1 MITSSDH
8 PVSWP
13 HQIAA
18 VAFDMDGL
26 LINTEE
32 LYFDVFEELL
42 QRRGQHYTHELRRS
56 MMGLPGPRAF
66 EVLIEQARLKESA
79 DQLEQ
84 ECEEI
89 FSGVLPDRL
98 AVMPGVLELL
108 EHIERRGLPHCVATS
123 SRRSFADDCLAAVGI
138 LERFDFIVTAAEVAR
153 GKPHP
158 DIYLEAAR
166 RMGVSPDC
174 MLVLEDSQNGVRAG
188 VDAAA
193 CIIAV
198 PGDHSRDHDF
208 TGVVCI
214 AHSLADPVIRQLM
227 DCFA

>member
-1 MITSSDH
+1 MITPSSAS
-8 PVSWP
+8 VSWP
-13 HQIAA
+13 HKIKA

-32 LYFDVFEELL
+32 LYFDVFDELM

-56 MMGLPGPRAF
+56 MMGLPSPRAF
-66 EVLIEQARLKESA
+66 EVLIQQAQLRESA
-79 DQLEQ
+79 DDLEQ
-84 ECEEI
+84 ECDEI

-108 EHIERRGLPHCVATS
+108 SLIEQCGLPHCVATS
-123 SRRSFADDCLAAVGI
+123 SRRNFADDCLAAVGV

-158 DIYLEAAR
+158 DIYFEAAK
-166 RMGVSPDC
+166 RMGIQPEC
-174 MLVLEDSQNGVRAG
+174 MLVLEDSQNGARAG
-188 VDAAA
+188 VDAGA
-193 CIIAV
+193 CVIAV

-208 TGVVCI
+208 SRVYAI
-214 AHSLADPVIRQLM
+214 ADSLSDATIAQM
-227 DCFA
+227 IG

>member
-1 MITSSDH
+1 
-8 PVSWP
+8 
-13 HQIAA
+13 
-18 VAFDMDGL
+18 MDGL

-32 LYFDVFEELL
+32 LYFDVFEELM

-66 EVLIEQARLKESA
+66 EVLIQRADLKETP

-84 ECEEI
+84 ECDEI

-98 AVMPGVLELL
+98 AVMPGVLTLL
-108 EHIERRGLPHCVATS
+108 QQMERLGLPHCVATS
-123 SRRSFADDCLAAVGI
+123 SRRSFADDCLSAVDV
-138 LERFDFIVTAAEVAR
+138 LTRFDFVVTAAEVAR

-166 RMGVSPDC
+166 RMGVAPQR
-174 MLVLEDSQNGVRAG
+174 MLVLEDSQNGARAG
-188 VDAAA
+188 VAAQA
-193 CIIAV
+193 CTIAV

-208 TGVVCI
+208 EGVAYV
-214 AHSLADPVIRQLM
+214 ASSLSDPAIIELLT
-227 DCFA
+227 

>member
-1 MITSSDH
+1 MITSSEQGAT
-8 PVSWP
+8 WP
-13 HQIAA
+13 HQILA

-32 LYFDVFEELL
+32 LYFDVFEELM
-42 QRRGQHYTHELRRS
+42 QRRGQHYTQQLRRS

-66 EVLIEQARLKESA
+66 EVLIEQAALSESA
-79 DQLEQ
+79 EQLEQ

-98 AVMPGVLELL
+98 AVMPGVIELL
-108 EHIERRGLPHCVATS
+108 DHIEQLGLPHCVATS
-123 SRRSFADDCLAAVGI
+123 SRRSFADDCLAAVGV

-166 RMGVSPDC
+166 RMGVAPAS
-174 MLVLEDSQNGVRAG
+174 MLVLEDSQNGARAG
-188 VDAAA
+188 VDAQA
-193 CIIAV
+193 CTIAV

-208 TGVVCI
+208 SGVVRI
-214 AHSLADPVIRQLM
+214 AHTLRDPIIQALLGRL
-227 DCFA
+227 